1 MSTTATPAPRAA
13 GRPAR
18 PPGALRLGLSRGWLE
33 IREFSKEWERLVFV
47 FSLPA
52 VLLVLLGTAFG
63 GGADGQAVAGFFTA
77 SLTATGL
84 MSVSFQNLGLSIA
97 TERDDG
103 TLRRLR
109 GLPMPRSSFFLGK
122 VLLVLV
128 LAVGQVAL
136 LLGIGT
142 LFYGVEPPPAEK
154 WFDLA
159 WIMLLGTTGCTL
171 LGIAASSAAR
181 SARSAQGAVVL
192 PFLALQF
199 ISGIFI
205 PVQRLPDWLLG
216 VGSLFP
222 LKWMAQGMRSVFLPE
237 EAAAL
242 EAAGSWRL
250 GTVALV
256 LAAWCVVGSVL
267 CMTTFRWKTA
277 KDG

>member
-1 MSTTATPAPRAA
+1 MTATPVPRAA
-13 GRPAR
+13 GRPGR

-33 IREFSKEWERLVFV
+33 IREFGREWEQLLFT

-52 VLLVLLGTAFG
+52 LLLVLLSAAFG
-63 GGADGQAVAGFFTA
+63 GGAGGQAVAAYYTA

-84 MSVSFQNLGLSIA
+84 MSVSFQNLGVAIA
-97 TERDDG
+97 TERGDG

-109 GLPMPRSSFFLGK
+109 GLPVPRASYFLGK

-128 LAVGQVAL
+128 LAAGQVAL
-136 LLGIGT
+136 LLGIGS
-142 LFYGVEPPPAEK
+142 LVYGVQPPPAGK

-159 WIMLLGTTGCTL
+159 WIMLLGTAACTL

-192 PFLALQF
+192 PFLVLQF
-199 ISGIFI
+199 ASGVFI
-205 PVQRLPDWLLG
+205 PVQQLPDWLLG
-216 VGSLFP
+216 AGSLFP

-242 EAAGSWRL
+242 EAAGSWQL